1 MNEKTFK
8 DLEFYKFL
16 ELVKLHAKTTLAK
29 HKFDLLKPEYNI
41 EIINQLQNE
50 VEQAQNIISKK
61 GKPPF
66 SEIDDLTE
74 FCSILE
80 KGGYLDIKNLYKIL
94 MFLKILA
101 DVKKFILND
110 EIQKKSL
117 ETGLNLI
124 EKIADDIN
132 FCTPIYNDL
141 DRILLSEENL
151 SDNASTNLYKIRK
164 SLKLKEKEISEKL
177 NNILQSQT
185 YDSII
190 QDKIITIR
198 DGRYVIPIK
207 SEGKNIFKGIVHGQS
222 SSGSTFFM
230 EPIAL
235 VNINNE
241 LKLLEV
247 EEEKEI
253 FRILKEVSMKIY
265 RYLDILTL
273 NQKLIIELDF
283 IFAKASYSLENN
295 CVKPIMNDKKYFQ
308 FISVRHPLIDKD
320 KVVPIDIHMSDEI
333 DTIIVTGPNT
343 GGKTVALK
351 TVGLNILMAQ
361 CGFHIL
367 SEIGSEIC
375 VFKNIFTDIGD
386 EQSIKQSL
394 STFSSHMKN
403 LIYIMENIDDNS
415 LVLLDEIGSG
425 TDPTEGSALAISIL
439 EYLQSKKSKTIATT
453 HYSELKFYGTDTKGI
468 LNASV
473 EFDLNT
479 LSPTYKLI
487 LGNPGKSNAIEISKR
502 LGLKDNIINRAKTL
516 INKEYLNFES
526 IVEEIEK
533 KRIESEKLNS
543 ELLIA
548 QKKSQKIEKLLKEKE
563 DKIKDEREKI
573 IQAAKKEAEELIE
586 ETKKYVEDL
595 RKEASGIK
603 TNYKLDEKRRMT
615 EIKNE
620 LSNMKSKFHID
631 EKKTSINKNEI
642 KLGSRIKLKN
652 SEDIAIVL
660 TLPDKKGNLQIEMGI
675 LKMNINID
683 DIRDMVEQDFEQS
696 KKSNI
701 SYYKNKDIKNIVTE
715 IDIRGKNVEEG
726 IYEVDKF
733 LDNAFLSK
741 VKTVSII
748 HGKGT
753 GLLKKG
759 IKDFLNKNPHVKKIE
774 DAAFNQGGSGVTVV
788 ELK

>member
-1 MNEKTFK
+1 M
-8 DLEFYKFL
+8 
-16 ELVKLHAKTTLAK
+16 
-29 HKFDLLKPEYNI
+29 
-41 EIINQLQNE
+41 
-50 VEQAQNIISKK
+50 
-61 GKPPF
+61 
-66 SEIDDLTE
+66 
-74 FCSILE
+74 
-80 KGGYLDIKNLYKIL
+80 
-94 MFLKILA
+94 
-101 DVKKFILND
+101 
-110 EIQKKSL
+110 
-117 ETGLNLI
+117 
-124 EKIADDIN
+124 
-132 FCTPIYNDL
+132 
-141 DRILLSEENL
+141 LSEENL

-241 LKLLEV
+241 LKLLEI

-253 FRILKEVSMKIY
+253 FRILKEISMKIY
-265 RYLDILTL
+265 QYLDILTL

-295 CVKPIMNDKKYFQ
+295 CVKPVMNNKKYFQ

-375 VFKNIFTDIGD
+375 IFKNMFTDIGD

-403 LIYIMENIDDNS
+403 LIYIMENVDDNS

-439 EYLQSKKSKTIATT
+439 EYLQSKKAKTIATT
-453 HYSELKFYGTDTKGI
+453 HYSELKFYGTDTKGV

-533 KRIESEKLNS
+533 KRIESERLNR

-548 QKKSQKIEKLLKEKE
+548 QEQSQKIEKLLKEKE
-563 DKIKDEREKI
+563 DKINDEREKI
-573 IQAAKKEAEELIE
+573 IQAAKKEAEKLIRS
-586 ETKKYVEDL
+586 L
-595 RKEASGIK
+595 R
-603 TNYKLDEKRRMT
+603 EKDSRRY
-615 EIKNE
+615 
-620 LSNMKSKFHID
+620 
-631 EKKTSINKNEI
+631 
-642 KLGSRIKLKN
+642 LK
-652 SEDIAIVL
+652 AFF
-660 TLPDKKGNLQIEMGI
+660 LQR
-675 LKMNINID
+675 K
-683 DIRDMVEQDFEQS
+683 
-696 KKSNI
+696 
-701 SYYKNKDIKNIVTE
+701 
-715 IDIRGKNVEEG
+715 
-726 IYEVDKF
+726 
-733 LDNAFLSK
+733 
-741 VKTVSII
+741 
-748 HGKGT
+748 
-753 GLLKKG
+753 
-759 IKDFLNKNPHVKKIE
+759 
-774 DAAFNQGGSGVTVV
+774 
-788 ELK
+788 

>member
-41 EIINQLQNE
+41 EIINQLQDE

-80 KGGYLDIKNLYKIL
+80 KGGYLDIKSLYKIL
-94 MFLKILA
+94 MFLKISA

-235 VNINNE
+235 VNINND
-241 LKLLEV
+241 LKLLEI

-265 RYLDILTL
+265 RYL
-273 NQKLIIELDF
+273 
-283 IFAKASYSLENN
+283 
-295 CVKPIMNDKKYFQ
+295 
-308 FISVRHPLIDKD
+308 
-320 KVVPIDIHMSDEI
+320 
-333 DTIIVTGPNT
+333 
-343 GGKTVALK
+343 
-351 TVGLNILMAQ
+351 NI
-361 CGFHIL
+361 
-367 SEIGSEIC
+367 
-375 VFKNIFTDIGD
+375 
-386 EQSIKQSL
+386 
-394 STFSSHMKN
+394 
-403 LIYIMENIDDNS
+403 
-415 LVLLDEIGSG
+415 
-425 TDPTEGSALAISIL
+425 SAL
-439 EYLQSKKSKTIATT
+439 TGRNVPNPTW
-453 HYSELKFYGTDTKGI
+453 
-468 LNASV
+468 SV
-473 EFDLNT
+473 T
-479 LSPTYKLI
+479 
-487 LGNPGKSNAIEISKR
+487 
-502 LGLKDNIINRAKTL
+502 
-516 INKEYLNFES
+516 
-526 IVEEIEK
+526 
-533 KRIESEKLNS
+533 
-543 ELLIA
+543 
-548 QKKSQKIEKLLKEKE
+548 
-563 DKIKDEREKI
+563 
-573 IQAAKKEAEELIE
+573 QA
-586 ETKKYVEDL
+586 
-595 RKEASGIK
+595 R
-603 TNYKLDEKRRMT
+603 
-615 EIKNE
+615 
-620 LSNMKSKFHID
+620 
-631 EKKTSINKNEI
+631 
-642 KLGSRIKLKN
+642 
-652 SEDIAIVL
+652 
-660 TLPDKKGNLQIEMGI
+660 
-675 LKMNINID
+675 
-683 DIRDMVEQDFEQS
+683 
-696 KKSNI
+696 
-701 SYYKNKDIKNIVTE
+701 
-715 IDIRGKNVEEG
+715 
-726 IYEVDKF
+726 
-733 LDNAFLSK
+733 
-741 VKTVSII
+741 
-748 HGKGT
+748 
-753 GLLKKG
+753 
-759 IKDFLNKNPHVKKIE
+759 
-774 DAAFNQGGSGVTVV
+774 
-788 ELK
+788 